1 MKYFEEADIAITVC
15 DKDGFIVDM
24 NKQSCQVNLKPGE
37 SSIIGKNILDCHPE
51 PARSLLV
58 KMMNE
63 ELKHVYT
70 IEKNGKKKLIY
81 QIPWYQDGVYAGFI
95 ELSMVI
101 PFEMEHKIRTPHPPQ
116 P

>member
-1 MKYFEEADIAITVC
+1 MIKYFDEADVAITIC
-15 DKDGFIVDM
+15 DKEGRIIEM

-37 SSIIGKNILDCHPE
+37 DSIIGKNVLDCHPE
-51 PARSLLV
+51 PARSMLLEMIQ
-58 KMMNE
+58 K

-81 QIPWYQDGVYAGFI
+81 QIPWYENGVYSGFI

-101 PFEMEHKIRTPHPPQ
+101 PFEMSHKVRTPR
-116 P
+116 